1 LTLRTIDEQAVNC
14 KSYNYNAFQ
23 TQNTEPETQNT
34 ELFKQKKNMSYTII
48 DGKAI
53 SEQIKLEIAEEV
65 KLMVAAG
72 GRPPHLA
79 VIIVGHDGGSETYVA
94 HKTKS
99 CEQVGF
105 TSTKIRFEDDVT
117 EAELLTKIDE
127 LNKEDDLDGF
137 IVQLPLPK
145 HISEQKVIE
154 AIDYRK
160 DVDGF
165 HPVNVGRL
173 SIGLPCYVS
182 ATPSGIMELLKR
194 YQIPTVGKNC
204 VVIGRSNIVGKPVA
218 SLMMQKGYPG
228 DATVTVCHSRTKNLK
243 EICLQADIIIAA
255 LGQPEFL
262 TGDMVKNGAAVIDV
276 GTTRVPSDKTK
287 SGFRLSGD
295 VKFDEVAPKCSFIT
309 PVPGGVGPMTIV
321 SLLKN
326 TLLAA
331 KGEIY

>member
-1 LTLRTIDEQAVNC
+1 MNNKDIQNSSKSESPLGDSDGYTL
-14 KSYNYNAFQ
+14 
-23 TQNTEPETQNT
+23 
-34 ELFKQKKNMSYTII
+34 I

-53 SEQIKLEIAEEV
+53 SEKIKVEIAAEV
-65 KLMVAAG
+65 EIMMAAG
-72 GRPPHLA
+72 KKRPHLA

-94 HKTKS
+94 HKVKS

-105 TSTKIRFEDDVT
+105 KSTKITFEEDVT
-117 EAELLTKIDE
+117 EYELLSKIAELNSDA
-127 LNKEDDLDGF
+127 DLDGF

-165 HPVNVGRL
+165 HPVNVGRM

-182 ATPSGIMELLKR
+182 ATPSGIIELLRR
-194 YQIPTVGKNC
+194 YEIPTSGKNC
-204 VVIGRSNIVGKPVA
+204 VVIGRSNIVGKPIA
-218 SLMMQKGYPG
+218 GLMMQKGYPG

-262 TGDMVKNGAAVIDV
+262 TADMVKDGAAVIDV
-276 GTTRVPSDKTK
+276 GTTRVASDKTK
-287 SGFRLSGD
+287 SGFRISGD